1 MLDNIKSTY
10 FAKII
15 FSYINDKLKL
25 ILVKK
30 SKKLQKQIDINILN
44 YKIFYG
50 KYIIPETDK
59 IIKEY
64 LYYND
69 KLIYIGEYLNNKR
82 NGFGSEYDSINGNL
96 IFEGEYL
103 NNKRHGKGKE
113 YYHNGI
119 ASFEGEYLNNK
130 KWNGIGYDRNN
141 NIIYELNEGKG
152 YVKEY
157 YDLLNKIKYE
167 GEYLNGERNGKGKEY
182 DYNGDLIFEGEYLN
196 NKKWKGVGYDSKK
209 NIIYEIKSGK
219 GFVKELY
226 NYSDNLIYKG
236 FYLNGEKNGKCEIYY
251 KDVIIFEGEYINQR
265 RNGKGKEYDYDGNLI
280 FEGEYLYD
288 YKKKGKE
295 FIQNKIEFDGE
306 YFFNKKWNG
315 KGYDENGNTIYELKN
330 GNGHGR
336 EYYYNGNLKY
346 EGEYLNGKR
355 NGNGKEYFYNGN
367 LRFEGIYLNGEI
379 FKGNLIN
386 NFY

>member
-69 KLIYIGEYLNNKR
+69 KLIYEGEHIKNIR
-82 NGFGSEYDSINGNL
+82 NGFGREYDSINGNL
-96 IFEGEYL
+96 TFEGEYL
-103 NNKRHGKGKE
+103 NGKRNGKGRE
-113 YYHNGI
+113 YYHNGKT
-119 ASFEGEYLNNK
+119 SFEGEYLKGK

-141 NIIYELNEGKG
+141 TIEYELNDGKG

-167 GEYLNGERNGKGKEY
+167 GEYLNGEGMEKE
-182 DYNGDLIFEGEYLN
+182 
-196 NKKWKGVGYDSKK
+196 K
-209 NIIYEIKSGK
+209 NIGMK
-219 GFVKELY
+219 V
-226 NYSDNLIYKG
+226 N
-236 FYLNGEKNGKCEIYY
+236 
-251 KDVIIFEGEYINQR
+251 
-265 RNGKGKEYDYDGNLI
+265 
-280 FEGEYLYD
+280 
-288 YKKKGKE
+288 
-295 FIQNKIEFDGE
+295 
-306 YFFNKKWNG
+306 
-315 KGYDENGNTIYELKN
+315 
-330 GNGHGR
+330 
-336 EYYYNGNLKY
+336 
-346 EGEYLNGKR
+346 
-355 NGNGKEYFYNGN
+355 
-367 LRFEGIYLNGEI
+367 
-379 FKGNLIN
+379 
-386 NFY
+386 

>member
-1 MLDNIKSTY
+1 M
-10 FAKII
+10 
-15 FSYINDKLKL
+15 
-25 ILVKK
+25 
-30 SKKLQKQIDINILN
+30 
-44 YKIFYG
+44 
-50 KYIIPETDK
+50 
-59 IIKEY
+59 
-64 LYYND
+64 
-69 KLIYIGEYLNNKR
+69 
-82 NGFGSEYDSINGNL
+82 
-96 IFEGEYL
+96 
-103 NNKRHGKGKE
+103 
-113 YYHNGI
+113 
-119 ASFEGEYLNNK
+119 
-130 KWNGIGYDRNN
+130 
-141 NIIYELNEGKG
+141 
-152 YVKEY
+152 
-157 YDLLNKIKYE
+157 
-167 GEYLNGERNGKGKEY
+167 
-182 DYNGDLIFEGEYLN
+182 
-196 NKKWKGVGYDSKK
+196 
-209 NIIYEIKSGK
+209 
-219 GFVKELY
+219 KELY

-315 KGYDENGNTIYELKN
+315 KGYDENCNTIYELKN